1 MIDTLWFDSPKSILI
16 TTLLGII
23 GVVVSL
29 PASQI
34 SALAHLPFL
43 GWILLL
49 GQWIVVLTG
58 VLLAG
63 RSVERYYRSKQQ
75 RHQKPNVFDQEHPR
89 CGDTRHTFLVGSNIL
104 FRALTAGLLLPLWLP
119 FWRIQWLDAE
129 TSEVPPALSWMDILL
144 WGDGIWAVVFLTVFA
159 RSLPPLRRG
168 MNGVFFLLVLYYQ

>member
-1 MIDTLWFDSPKSILI
+1 MIDTLWFDSPKSVLI
-16 TTLLGII
+16 TTLLGVV

-29 PASQI
+29 PAPKI
-34 SALAHLPFL
+34 SALAHLALL

-49 GQWIVVLTG
+49 GQWIVVRTG

-104 FRALTAGLLLPLWLP
+104 FRALTAGLLLSLWLP

-144 WGDGIWAVVFLTVFA
+144 WGDGIWAVVFLIV
-159 RSLPPLRRG
+159 RG
-168 MNGVFFLLVLYYQ
+168 LVLVEMR